1 MTELSQFL
9 RILYRN
15 KFILIFVPLIT
26 VVAAYFLV
34 KVLPDQYK
42 SHGSI
47 ATGLVDKTEQGL
59 MSSGTE
65 QDFEISRK
73 FDNIIQMMSLKKVL
87 DQVSYQLLLHDLR
100 ETEKNDFAKPSKLL
114 GEMSQQE
121 RSQALTLIT
130 KKYKAQEEL
139 LPDKPFEK
147 KLQNVLSDM
156 EFDAESIQK
165 KLTVFRMANS
175 DYVNIEFEAKNPM
188 MTAFVIN
195 TLTNEFINMYAARL
209 ATNYNRTINFLA
221 DFLEQKKV
229 ALRVQMNGLRDFKIR
244 NRVLNLDEQAKSLY
258 GQMAEFELRREVA
271 KKDVIAYG
279 VAIKNIDNRFSSNDR
294 KYFESAVST
303 INQNIVATKTILR
316 SANEAYVKSNFD
328 PKYKTTLD
336 SAQAKLSAQINE
348 STDRYLYSP
357 LTLKQNLVT
366 EKLTMEV
373 ARDLAENSLSTIE
386 TELGRLNVKFDG
398 LVPNE
403 AKVQEFE
410 TAIDI
415 AGREYMEALQKY
427 NDARLLSSFPAKLKV
442 AEKALPGTIQPS
454 KKIVLI
460 ILSGIISL
468 AFCLFVLFILYF
480 FDNSIRYPQQLANA
494 TDRPVLGFVNQV
506 SGGFNLSQLQN
517 ESSQER
523 KVELFRNLIR
533 SIRFE
538 LDNEYPDPKIISV
551 TSLAE
556 GNGKTLLTIS
566 LAWAYS
572 KINKRVLIIDGN
584 FSDSDITK
592 LNTGAKY
599 VEDYFENG
607 STVPLENQRGS
618 ICLLG
623 NKGGDVSLYE
633 LTGETQIRE
642 AFNSLKTKFD
652 VILIEADSLVSM
664 NKAKEWITFSD
675 TVVSVFESGRTISY
689 ADRSK
694 IEYLKNLN
702 GKMAGWVLTGAQDVL
717 NQTGKVS
724 KHVTE

>member
-15 KFILIFVPLIT
+15 KFILIFVPLVT

-34 KVLPDQYK
+34 KALPDQYK

-59 MSSGTE
+59 MNNGTE

-87 DQVSYQLLLHDLR
+87 DQVSYQLLLHDLK
-100 ETEKNDFAKPSKLL
+100 ESEKNDFAKPSKLL
-114 GEMSQQE
+114 IQMNGQMRQQ
-121 RSQALTLIT
+121 AIAVIT
-130 KKYKAQEEL
+130 QKYKAKEEL
-139 LPDKPFEK
+139 SPDKPFEK
-147 KLQNVLSDM
+147 KLQTILSDM
-156 EFDAESIQK
+156 EFDAGTLQK
-165 KLTVFRMANS
+165 KLVIYRASNS
-175 DYVNIEFEAKNPM
+175 DYVNIEYDAKNPHM
-188 MTAFVIN
+188 AAFVIN
-195 TLTNEFINMYAARL
+195 TLSSEFISIYEARIT
-209 ATNYNRTINFLA
+209 TNYNRTINFLA
-221 DFLEQKKV
+221 DFLEQKRL
-229 ALRVQMNGLRDFKIR
+229 ALREQMNGLRDYKIR

-258 GQMAEFELRREVA
+258 GQMAEFELRREIA
-271 KKDVIAYG
+271 KKDIIAYG
-279 VAIKNIDNRFSSNDR
+279 VAIKNIEGKFSSNDR
-294 KYFESAVST
+294 KYFESAVSSV
-303 INQNIVATKTILR
+303 NQSIVATKQRLR
-316 SANEAYVKSNFD
+316 SLNEAYVQSNFD
-328 PKYKTTLD
+328 TKYKASLD
-336 SAQAKLSAQINE
+336 SIQRQLSSQINE
-348 STDRYLYSP
+348 STDKYLYNPSA
-357 LTLKQNLVT
+357 LKTNLVT

-373 ARDLAENSLSTIE
+373 ARDLALNSVATIE
-386 TELGRLNVKFDG
+386 EELRRLNSKFDG

-442 AEKALPGTIQPS
+442 AEKALPGIIQPS

-460 ILSGIISL
+460 ILSGVISL
-468 AFCLFVLFILYF
+468 AFCLFVLFIVYF

-506 SGGFNLSQLQN
+506 SGGFNLTQLQN
-517 ESSQER
+517 ESTQER

-551 TSLAE
+551 TSLSE
-556 GNGKTLLTIS
+556 GSGKTLLTIS

-584 FSDSDITK
+584 FNDSDITR
-592 LNTGAKY
+592 LNSGAKFL
-599 VEDYFENG
+599 EDYFTSGNG
-607 STVPLENQRGS
+607 LTLENKHGS

-642 AFNSLKTKFD
+642 AFGRLKIMFD

-664 NKAKEWITFSD
+664 NKAKEWIAFSD
-675 TVVSVFESGRTISY
+675 TVVPVFESGRAISY
-689 ADRSK
+689 ADKSK
-694 IEYLKNLN
+694 IEYLKSLN
-702 GKMAGWVLTGAQDVL
+702 SKMAGWVLTGAGDVM

-724 KHVTE
+724 KLVTE

>member
-15 KFILIFVPLIT
+15 KLILIFVPLIT

-34 KVLPDQYK
+34 KALPDQYK
-42 SHGSI
+42 SNGSI

-65 QDFEISRK
+65 QDFEIARK
-73 FDNIIQMMSLKKVL
+73 FDNIIQMMTQKKVL
-87 DQVSYQLLLHDLR
+87 DQVSYQLLMHDLKSD
-100 ETEKNDFAKPSKLL
+100 EKSDFAKPSKLL
-114 GEMSQQE
+114 TEMSQQE
-121 RSQALTLIT
+121 RQQLMNVVSQ
-130 KKYKAQEEL
+130 KYKAQQEL

-147 KLQNVLSDM
+147 KIQNILADM
-156 EFDAESIQK
+156 EFDAGNLQK
-165 KLTVFRMANS
+165 KLTIYRASNS
-175 DYVNIEFEAKNPM
+175 DYVNIDFEGKNAYL
-188 MTAFVIN
+188 TAFVIN
-195 TLTNEFINMYAARL
+195 TLSSEFINMYSSRL
-209 ATNYNRTINFLA
+209 ATNYDRTINFLA
-221 DFLEQKKV
+221 DFLEQKRQ
-229 ALRVQMNGLRDFKIR
+229 ALRQQMNGLRDFKIK

-258 GQMAEFELRREVA
+258 GQISEFELRREVA
-271 KKDVIAYG
+271 KKDIIAYG
-279 VAIKNIDNRFSSNDR
+279 VAIRNIDNRFSSNDR

-303 INQNIVATKTILR
+303 INQNIVATKQMIR

-328 PKYKTTLD
+328 PKYKAKLD
-336 SAQAKLSAQINE
+336 SAQTLLSRQITE

-357 LTLKQNLVT
+357 LTVKQNLVS
-366 EKLTMEV
+366 EKLTMEI
-373 ARDLAENSLSTIE
+373 ARDLAVNSVATIE
-386 TELGRLNVKFDG
+386 AELKRLNSKFDG

-427 NDARLLSSFPAKLKV
+427 NDARLQSSFPAKLKV

-460 ILSGIISL
+460 ILSGVISL

-480 FDNSIRYPQQLANA
+480 FDNSIRFPQQLANA
-494 TDRPVLGFVNQV
+494 TDRPVLGFVNHV
-506 SGGFNLSQLQN
+506 SGGFNLTQLQN
-517 ESSQER
+517 ETSHER
-523 KVELFRNLIR
+523 KVEMFRNLIR

-556 GNGKTLLTIS
+556 GSGKTLLTIS

-584 FSDSDITK
+584 FTDSDITK

-599 VEDYFENG
+599 LEDFLSIGNG
-607 STVPLENQRGS
+607 VSLDNQHGAIS
-618 ICLLG
+618 ILG

-633 LTGETQIRE
+633 LSNEAQIRD
-642 AFNSLKTKFD
+642 ALSRLKSMFD
-652 VILIEADSLVSM
+652 VILIEADSLVAM
-664 NKAKEWITFSD
+664 NKAKEWVTFSD
-675 TVVSVFESGRTISY
+675 TVVAVFESGHTISY

-694 IEYLKNLN
+694 IEYLKGLN
-702 GKMAGWVLTGAQDVL
+702 GKMAGWVLTGANEIL
-717 NQTGKVS
+717 KQTGKVS
-724 KHVTE
+724 KYVTE